1 MKCQEW
7 SDPSYVGAKK
17 VQDSPCL
24 FDLWYIIKCEK
35 IEKNH
40 WANKLVG
47 LNISFF
53 SGIAILVDLQLQ
65 FEAYLSPSPL
75 WKKCPMSLLP
85 VQSCPNLPHHTG
97 HWISPRGFYIINHH
111 ISSLM
116 SFIIHNFFM
125 FHPFF
130 SWKICPSVRPI
141 SRRFPVLRPGVLRL
155 QMALRPRLHQAIRP
169 HGWNVA
175 TSKHWIIEDL
185 EIWG

>member
-1 MKCQEW
+1 MVNPPKAWCLWMKCQEW

-116 SFIIHNFFM
+116 SFIIHFPQVSCTSPWRSSSTNGSSSTST
-125 FHPFF
+125 PSNTT
-130 SWKICPSVRPI
+130 SWVKCGD
-141 SRRFPVLRPGVLRL
+141 FEALNHWRPGD
-155 QMALRPRLHQAIRP
+155 MGI
-169 HGWNVA
+169 GW
-175 TSKHWIIEDL
+175 
-185 EIWG
+185 G